1 LIVDYIDV
9 HRDRFGVEP
18 ICRVLSQHDLPIAPS
33 TYHAHKAQPVSD
45 ADWDDAHMANVALDV
60 WRANRSLYGAD
71 KLATAMRKAGY
82 DVGRDQ
88 VARLMGIVGIRGVR
102 RGKHRTIT
110 TVRDAKAARHPDL
123 IRRAW
128 STPTRPDLWWVA
140 DFTYVWTLEGF
151 VYTSFVTDVC
161 SRRILG
167 WRVSAS
173 KATPLVMSAL
183 EQALFTRRRTDAR
196 FTSKGLVFHSD
207 AGSQGELNW
216 SSQHLDRGGVRMAM
230 MRERQREVQLY
241 RGQVPSPGRP
251 TVAWREDRVRF
262 WAAIARGVMTED
274 AAAEAG
280 VSSPVGF
287 RWFRHAGGV
296 NPCLPPTVSGRY
308 LSFSEREDIALL
320 RAKGLGVR
328 EIARRVKRDP
338 STVSREL
345 RRNAS
350 TRTWRLDYKPSI
362 AQWHAERRARRP
374 KVAKLVTN
382 DRLREYVHER
392 LAGVVRAPDGR
403 VVGPDG
409 PAWKGRNKPH
419 RKHRRWVQAW
429 SPEQISNRLR
439 LDFPNDESMRISHE
453 AIYQALYVQ
462 SRGALRRELVACLR
476 TGRALRV
483 PRARAKRKAWAHV
496 TPEVMISERPAE
508 VADRAVPG
516 HWEGDLLIGL
526 ERSAI
531 GTLVERT
538 TRFMLLVHLPRG
550 EGFGVIPRTH
560 NGPALAGYGA
570 VTMKNA
576 LAAMM
581 GTLPE
586 QLRRSLTWD
595 RGKELSA
602 HAAFK
607 VETGIPV
614 FFADPH
620 SPWQRGTNENT
631 NGLLRQYFPK
641 GTDLSRWNAEDIEA
655 VAVALNARPRKI
667 LGWKTPAEV
676 FDEHLRSLQPAGVAS
691 ID

>member
-1 LIVDYIDV
+1 
-9 HRDRFGVEP
+9 
-18 ICRVLSQHDLPIAPS
+18 
-33 TYHAHKAQPVSD
+33 
-45 ADWDDAHMANVALDV
+45 
-60 WRANRSLYGAD
+60 
-71 KLATAMRKAGY
+71 
-82 DVGRDQ
+82 
-88 VARLMGIVGIRGVR
+88 MG
-102 RGKHRTIT
+102 T
-110 TVRDAKAARHPDL
+110 
-123 IRRAW
+123 
-128 STPTRPDLWWVA
+128 
-140 DFTYVWTLEGF
+140 
-151 VYTSFVTDVC
+151 
-161 SRRILG
+161 
-167 WRVSAS
+167 
-173 KATPLVMSAL
+173 
-183 EQALFTRRRTDAR
+183 
-196 FTSKGLVFHSD
+196 
-207 AGSQGELNW
+207 
-216 SSQHLDRGGVRMAM
+216 

-262 WAAIARGVMTED
+262 WNAIARGVLTED

-296 NPCLPPTVSGRY
+296 NPCLAPTVSGRY

-328 EIARRVKRDP
+328 EIARRVERHP
-338 STVSREL
+338 STISREL

-350 TRTWRLDYKPSI
+350 TRTWRLDYKPLI

-374 KVAKLVTN
+374 KVAKLATN
-382 DRLREYVHER
+382 ERLREYVQDR

-403 VVGPDG
+403 GVGPDG

-419 RKHRRWVQAW
+419 RKDRRWVQAW

-439 LDFPNDESMRISHE
+439 LEFPDDESMRISHE
-453 AIYQALYVQ
+453 AIYQALYVE
-462 SRGALRRELVACLR
+462 SRGALKRELVACLR

-483 PRARAKRKAWAHV
+483 PRGRAKRKAWAHV
-496 TPEVMISERPAE
+496 TPEVMISERPADVE
-508 VADRAVPG
+508 DRAVPG

-538 TRFMLLVHLPRG
+538 TRFTMLIHLPRE
-550 EGFGVIPRTH
+550 EGFGLAPRVH

-576 LAAMM
+576 LASTMT
-581 GTLPE
+581 TLPA

-607 VETGIPV
+607 VETDIPV
-614 FFADPH
+614 YFADPH
-620 SPWQRGTNENT
+620 SPWQRATNENT

-641 GTDLSRWNAEDIEA
+641 GTDLSRWNAEEIEA
-655 VAVALNARPRKI
+655 VAAAFNARPRKV

-676 FDEHLRSLQPAGVAS
+676 FDEHLGSLPPAGVAS